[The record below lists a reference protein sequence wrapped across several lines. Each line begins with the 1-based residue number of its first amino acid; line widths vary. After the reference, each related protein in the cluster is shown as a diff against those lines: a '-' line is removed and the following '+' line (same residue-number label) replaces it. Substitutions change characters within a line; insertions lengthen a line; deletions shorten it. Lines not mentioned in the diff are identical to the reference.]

1 MIEENISVETL
12 SIPSSSSEFS
22 ISSSSATELRL
33 QTISNPSSSSEFRGS
48 VPSETELRLQTPER
62 LPIFENIK
70 KKIDYFLETNKIP
83 HIIFHGSS
91 GTGKRTI
98 VYDFI
103 NRIYNNDK
111 QKIKSNVMIVNCAH
125 GKGIKFIRE
134 EVKFFAKSNI
144 QSNSGVLFKIIVLL
158 NADFLTIDAQ
168 SALRRCIE
176 LFSYN
181 TRFFIIVENKY
192 KLLNP
197 ILSRFCEIYVP
208 EYIKNN
214 KVLILHHYHL
224 NKKMDI
230 REHEQKKQDYIK
242 EKIFNPLVIN
252 VNSINHKMLLSLSND
267 LYENGISCLDLMRF
281 IEECGWWNEE
291 CIVHF
296 MMTFYNIK
304 SEYRC
309 EKLLMFCIFDMV
321 YLQTLSTPSTP
332 STPSSSPEF
341 RV

>member
-1 MIEENISVETL
+1 MNELIQENLFIERRE
-12 SIPSSSSEFS
+12 P
-22 ISSSSATELRL
+22 
-33 QTISNPSSSSEFRGS
+33 TISLESHI
-48 VPSETELRLQTPER
+48 PEI
-62 LPIFENIK
+62 LPIFENIQ
-70 KKIDYFLETNKIP
+70 KKIDFFLETNKIP

-103 NRIYNNDK
+103 NKIYNNDK
-111 QKIKSNVMIVNCAH
+111 QKIKSNVMFVNCAH

-208 EYIKNN
+208 EYIINN
-214 KVLILHHYHL
+214 KVLILHQHHL
-224 NKKMDI
+224 NKKMNI
-230 REHEQKKQDYIK
+230 REHEK
-242 EKIFNPLVIN
+242 EKQEMIQ
-252 VNSINHKMLLSLSND
+252 HKLFHPSSKGIQHSMLLNLSNEF
-267 LYENGISCLDLMRF
+267 YENGISCLDIMRF
-281 IEECGWWNEE
+281 VEECGWWEE
-291 CIVHF
+291 EKIVKY
-296 MMTFYNIK
+296 MMTFYDIK

-309 EKLLMFCIFDMV
+309 EKLLMFYIFDMI
-321 YLQTLSTPSTP
+321 YIQ
-332 STPSSSPEF
+332 
-341 RV
+341 

>member
-1 MIEENISVETL
+1 MNELTIQENFFIEKKEPERREPIQE
-12 SIPSSSSEFS
+12 
-22 ISSSSATELRL
+22 
-33 QTISNPSSSSEFRGS
+33 
-48 VPSETELRLQTPER
+48 TPEI
-62 LPIFENIK
+62 LPIFENIQ
-70 KKIDYFLETNKIP
+70 KKIDFFLETNKIP

-103 NRIYNNDK
+103 NKIYNNDK
-111 QKIKSNVMIVNCAH
+111 QKIKSNVMFVNCAH

-134 EVKFFAKSNI
+134 EVKYFAKSNI

-208 EYIKNN
+208 EHIVNN
-214 KVLILHHYHL
+214 KVLILHQRQM
-224 NKKMDI
+224 NKTMNI
-230 REHEQKKQDYIK
+230 REHEQEKQDFIRDK
-242 EKIFNPLVIN
+242 MVNPSLN
-252 VNSINHKMLLSLSND
+252 KINHNLLIKTANEF
-267 LYENGISCLDLMRF
+267 YEEGISCLDIMRF

-291 CIVHF
+291 KIVQYI
-296 MMTFYNIK
+296 MTFYDIK

-309 EKLLMFCIFDMV
+309 EKLLMFYIFDMI
-321 YLQTLSTPSTP
+321 YL
-332 STPSSSPEF
+332 
-341 RV
+341 

>member
-1 MIEENISVETL
+1 MIEPSIQENVFIEKKEPTF
-12 SIPSSSSEFS
+12 E
-22 ISSSSATELRL
+22 
-33 QTISNPSSSSEFRGS
+33 N
-48 VPSETELRLQTPER
+48 
-62 LPIFENIK
+62 LPIFENIQ
-70 KKIDYFLETNKIP
+70 KKIDFFLETNKIP

-98 VYDFI
+98 VYNFI
-103 NRIYNNDK
+103 NKIYNNDK
-111 QKIKSNVMIVNCAH
+111 QKIKSNVMFVNCAH
-125 GKGIKFIRE
+125 GKGIKFIRD

-208 EYIKNN
+208 EYMEKN
-214 KVLILHHYHL
+214 KVVILHQFQL

-230 REHEQKKQDYIK
+230 TDYEK
-242 EKIFNPLVIN
+242 EKQEFIRQKIVEQSVSFM
-252 VNSINHKMLLSLSND
+252 NHSMLLDLSNE

-281 IEECGWWNEE
+281 IEESGLWKEE
-291 CIVHF
+291 QVVHY

-309 EKLLMFCIFDMV
+309 EKLLMFYIFDMI
-321 YLQTLSTPSTP
+321 YLQ
-332 STPSSSPEF
+332 
-341 RV
+341 

>member
-1 MIEENISVETL
+1 MIEQTIQTLSAHSSIPEFNRTTTPLKEKRHDSIGVKNDFENIVVTEKNKEYNQ
-12 SIPSSSSEFS
+12 SI
-22 ISSSSATELRL
+22 TECED
-33 QTISNPSSSSEFRGS
+33 I
-48 VPSETELRLQTPER
+48 
-62 LPIFENIK
+62 LPIFENIQ
-70 KKIDYFLETNKIP
+70 KKIDFFLETNKIP

-98 VYDFI
+98 VYNFI
-103 NRIYNNDK
+103 HKIYKNDK
-111 QKIKSNVMIVNCAH
+111 QKIKSNVMFVNCAH

-208 EYIKNN
+208 EYIVNN
-214 KVLILHHYHL
+214 KVLILHKHHL

-230 REHEQKKQDYIK
+230 REHEDEKQEFIRQKL
-242 EKIFNPLVIN
+242 FPPFHPNR
-252 VNSINHKMLLSLSND
+252 INHSMLLNISNE
-267 LYENGISCLDLMRF
+267 LYENGISCLDVMRF
-281 IEECGWWNEE
+281 IENCGWWNEE
-291 CIVHF
+291 KIVQY
-296 MMTFYNIK
+296 MMTFYDIK

-309 EKLLMFCIFDMV
+309 EKLLMFYIFDMI
-321 YLQTLSTPSTP
+321 YIQQ
-332 STPSSSPEF
+332 
-341 RV
+341 

>member
-1 MIEENISVETL
+1 MIESSIQENLFIEKREP
-12 SIPSSSSEFS
+12 IQ
-22 ISSSSATELRL
+22 ID
-33 QTISNPSSSSEFRGS
+33 IK
-48 VPSETELRLQTPER
+48 TPEI
-62 LPIFENIK
+62 LPIFENIQ
-70 KKIDYFLETNKIP
+70 KKIDFFLETNKIP

-98 VYDFI
+98 VYNFI
-103 NRIYNNDK
+103 NKIYKNDK
-111 QKIKSNVMIVNCAH
+111 QKIKSNVMFVNCAH
-125 GKGIKFIRE
+125 GKGIKFIRD

-208 EYIKNN
+208 EFMEKN
-214 KVLILHHYHL
+214 KVVILHQFQL

-230 REHEQKKQDYIK
+230 KDYEQEKQAFIQQ
-242 EKIFNPLVIN
+242 KIIQPSLAY
-252 VNSINHKMLLSLSND
+252 INHSMLLNLSNE

-281 IEECGWWNEE
+281 IEESGLWNEE
-291 CIVHF
+291 QIVQY

-309 EKLLMFCIFDMV
+309 EKLLMFYIFDMI
-321 YLQTLSTPSTP
+321 YLQ
-332 STPSSSPEF
+332 
-341 RV
+341 